1 MQRWLRQSSTRVS
14 SSNVDGISVF
24 AHLWL
29 MSAWYL
35 RGIKSCSAVLADFSE
50 VVHQFPSK
58 SRSGF
63 IKLPSTQLLAV
74 VIVAMIFA
82 LLNQQ
87 KLRGVRSQTRVR
99 DDKAKRRGAAK
110 AQNPSIYKTIAV
122 LLFFHTPQYSHHKKY
137 SCDSFSPESSDPS
150 VHCQSKFTARIP
162 WGVVVFMA
170 THERIPVEEVEHE

>member
-82 LLNQQ
+82 LLNRQ

-122 LLFFHTPQYSHHKKY
+122 LLFSIRHSTPTTKKFLRLILPRVLRPI
-137 SCDSFSPESSDPS
+137 SALP
-150 VHCQSKFTARIP
+150 I
-162 WGVVVFMA
+162 
-170 THERIPVEEVEHE
+170 EVYCKNTLGCGGFYGHP